1 MNLLKTKIEILPKT
15 LEDVS
20 FLLDKSMTCISQAI
34 KVTVE
39 DEEEPTVFYL
49 YDSVDYK
56 SFEDIYISVANKMY
70 FDTAPILANIT
81 EIMNSENVETS
92 GNLEEYTAFMEKI
105 NKLRKNTMF
114 YTLVSRLV
122 SEEPNIKSRLE
133 TVKFSLGSNENS
145 ELVIYLGNIDDKKYR
160 VQYTL
165 GNTLASIPNG
175 DMSIFYVI
183 VEFIIKHIN
192 LNYIINFINETFS
205 TSYRINPDNII
216 SQDDMG
222 DAAQKQAL
230 IDSWNAY
237 IEGVNNGTISPT
249 LINTATT
256 LDVIVKYIFSDTLFQ
271 FKDGNVTTRGSFL
284 NLLRD
289 GVIVSDIT
297 GTLVNIDFANEKI
310 TTTPPSNLQEGMLEK
325 ITQFYTEKMISL
337 KYLFDHTVLK
347 NLIESLNSHRLL
359 SQFIFDDAYLTLEEN
374 IVNLHLYLKNLG
386 YAQEYVTIKLDN
398 TAIMKLP
405 EIIDNESYVI
415 IEDDFNVDDKEQAF
429 NNLRLFYLC
438 IKNILKQPD
447 YK

>member
-20 FLLDKSMTCISQAI
+20 FILDKTMTCISQAI
-34 KVTVE
+34 KITVE
-39 DEEEPTVFYL
+39 DGEEPTVFYL
-49 YDSVDYK
+49 QDSTYYK

-70 FDTAPILANIT
+70 FDTAPIIANIS

-92 GNLEEYTAFMEKI
+92 GNLEEYNIFIEKI

-122 SEEPNIKSRLE
+122 SEEPNIKSKLE

-145 ELVIYLGNIDDKKYR
+145 ELSIYLGNIDDRKYR

-183 VEFIIKHIN
+183 VEFIVKHID

-205 TSYRINPDNII
+205 ASYRINPDNII

-222 DAAQKQAL
+222 DAQQKQAL

-256 LDVIVKYIFSDTLFQ
+256 LDVIVKTIFTDASFQ
-271 FKDGNVTTRGSFL
+271 FKDGNVTTHGSIL
-284 NLLRD
+284 NFIRD
-289 GVIVSDIT
+289 GVILSDVT
-297 GTLVNIDFANEKI
+297 GTLVNIDFTNEKI
-310 TTTPPSNLQEGMLEK
+310 TTTTPSNLPEGVLEK
-325 ITQFYTEKMISL
+325 ITQFYTEKMVSL
-337 KYLFDHTVLK
+337 KYLFDHGVLK
-347 NLIESLNSHRLL
+347 NLIESLSSIRIL
-359 SQFIFDDAYLTLEEN
+359 SQFIFDYANLTLEED
-374 IVNLHLYLKNLG
+374 VVSLKLHIYNLG
-386 YAQEYVTIKLDN
+386 YTREYVTIKLND
-398 TAIMKLP
+398 TAIISSPGILDIEP
-405 EIIDNESYVI
+405 RVI
-415 IEDDFNVDDKEQAF
+415 IEDDFEADDKEQAF

-447 YK
+447 YV